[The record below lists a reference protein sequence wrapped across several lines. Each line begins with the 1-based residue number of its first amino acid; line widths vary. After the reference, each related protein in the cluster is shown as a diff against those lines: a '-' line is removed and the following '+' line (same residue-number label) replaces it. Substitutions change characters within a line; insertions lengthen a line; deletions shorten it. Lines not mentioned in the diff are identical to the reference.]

1 MLLFN
6 QPNNIPYDNILDH
19 GDVGAMAWTLGGF
32 VLLLIGVAVG
42 INLLLKMINKK
53 HEEEGS
59 EKPNETNEPKSE

>member
-6 QPNNIPYDNILDH
+6 QPNNIPYANILDH

-32 VLLLIGVAVG
+32 LLLLIGVAVG
-42 INLLLKMINKK
+42 INLLLKKANKK

-59 EKPNETNEPKSE
+59 EKPNENRKKP